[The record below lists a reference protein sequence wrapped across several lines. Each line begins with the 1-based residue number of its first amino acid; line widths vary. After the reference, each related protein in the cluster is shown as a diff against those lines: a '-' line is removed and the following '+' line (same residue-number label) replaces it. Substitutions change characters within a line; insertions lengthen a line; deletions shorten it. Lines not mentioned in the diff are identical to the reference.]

1 MSASPC
7 GRRGATDLKLI
18 FSEFKSDYSHYVF
31 PYAIW
36 AIPQKGE
43 KPAQIFNQG
52 FLPSTHNLDRY
63 YMCRQVRV
71 RLQDFMQSSENR
83 RIIRKCPAINYKL
96 LAREEFEFTAEKRQ
110 FCRHYADIK
119 FGKDVMS
126 DKRLDSLLGSR
137 IISHILVYQDA
148 ENGKDVG
155 YVTLF
160 LEPSKLAYFYYS
172 FYDLNYYERNLG
184 MYMMTTAVDFF
195 KARGFD
201 FMYLGTCYKKNALYK
216 TQFAGFEFFN
226 GFRWSNNLKELKY
239 LIRRDEEA
247 MTQHVV
253 ETPEFIDDFYQG
265 DLQALTVRHGLN
277 IELEP

>member
-1 MSASPC
+1 M
-7 GRRGATDLKLI
+7 KLI

-36 AIPQKGE
+36 AIPEKGE
-43 KPAQIFNQG
+43 TPAQIFNEG
-52 FLPSTHNLDRY
+52 FLPSTHDMNRY
-63 YMCRQVRV
+63 YMSRQIRV
-71 RLQDFMQSSENR
+71 RLGEFRQSTENR
-83 RIIRKCPAINYKL
+83 RIIRKCPTINYEL
-96 LAREEFEFTAEKRQ
+96 VTRANFEFTPEKRK

-119 FGKDVMS
+119 FGKDIMS
-126 DKRLDSLLGSR
+126 NKRLDSLLGSR
-137 IISHILVYQDA
+137 IISHILVYRDA

-195 KARGFD
+195 KSRDFD
-201 FMYLGTCYKKNALYK
+201 FLYLGTCYKKNALYK
-216 TQFAGFEFFN
+216 TQFTGFEFFN
-226 GFRWSNNLKELKY
+226 GFRWSNNVKELKY
-239 LIRRDEEA
+239 LIKRDEEV

-253 ETPEFIDDFYQG
+253 ETSGFIDAFYQG
-265 DLQALTVRHGLN
+265 DLQELTSQHGVHVKPGL
-277 IELEP
+277 

>member
-1 MSASPC
+1 MTLY
-7 GRRGATDLKLI
+7 GRRGAIDLKLI

-36 AIPQKGE
+36 AVPDKGDTA
-43 KPAQIFNQG
+43 AQIFNQG

-63 YMCRQVRV
+63 YMTRHIRV
-71 RLQDFMQSSENR
+71 RLEAFRQSSENR
-83 RIIRKCPAINYKL
+83 RIIRKCSTINYEL
-96 LAREEFEFTAEKRQ
+96 VTREEFDFTPEKRQ

-126 DKRLDSLLGSR
+126 DKRLDSLLRSR
-137 IISHILVYQDA
+137 IISHILVFRDA
-148 ENGKDVG
+148 ENGQDVG

-184 MYMMTTAVDFF
+184 MYMMTSAVDFF
-195 KARGFD
+195 KAQNFD
-201 FMYLGTCYKKNALYK
+201 FLYLGTCYKKNALYK

-226 GFRWSNNLKELKY
+226 GFRWSGDLNELKY
-239 LIRRDEEA
+239 LIQRDEEV

-253 ETPEFIDDFYQG
+253 ETSEFIDTFYQG
-265 DLQALTVRHGLN
+265 DLQGLTGQYGVHV
-277 IELEP
+277 ELD

>member
-1 MSASPC
+1 M
-7 GRRGATDLKLI
+7 KLI

-36 AIPQKGE
+36 AIPEKGDTA
-43 KPAQIFNQG
+43 AQIFNQG

-63 YMCRQVRV
+63 YMTRQIRV
-71 RLQDFMQSSENR
+71 RLETFTQSSENR
-83 RIIRKCPAINYKL
+83 RIMRKCPTINYEL
-96 LAREEFEFTAEKRQ
+96 ITREEFEFTPEKRK

-137 IISHILVYQDA
+137 IISHILVYRDT

-195 KARGFD
+195 KTQNFD
-201 FMYLGTCYKKNALYK
+201 FLYLGTCYKKNALYK

-226 GFRWSNNLKELKY
+226 GFRWSNELKELKY
-239 LIRRDEEA
+239 LIKRDEEV

-253 ETPEFIDDFYQG
+253 ETPEFVNAFYQG
-265 DLQALTVRHGLN
+265 DLQGLTGQYGVHVK
-277 IELEP
+277 ID